1 MATAERA
8 TQGRREQILE
18 AALRVIGRDG
28 REAVT
33 HRAVAEEAGV
43 PLGSTTYYFDSRD
56 DLLGQALEHV
66 SAQEVERYGR
76 LGEELRSVKSGRE
89 LADRLISEL
98 VAAAEDRVAYIAEYE
113 LWLEAGRRPD
123 LREAAQSWCDAEQ
136 RSVAGALEVLGST
149 DPAADA
155 SLVVATLD
163 GLGER
168 VLAREEDPAAAAK
181 ELRPELRRLVQRL
194 LEPASPSGRGHKRP
208 PNASR
213 DG

>member
-1 MATAERA
+1 MHMATAEKA
-8 TQGRREQILE
+8 TRGRREEILE
-18 AALRVIGRDG
+18 ATLRVIGRDG

-66 SAQEVERYGR
+66 AREEVERHR
-76 LGEELRSVKSGRE
+76 LLGEDLRKAKTPRR
-89 LADRLISEL
+89 LADLLVNELIFE
-98 VAAAEDRVAYIAEYE
+98 ADDRTAYIAEYE

-123 LREAAQSWCDAEQ
+123 LREAATAWCDAVQ
-136 RSVAGALEVLGST
+136 LAVAGAMEMLGST

-155 SLVVATLD
+155 SLVVATID

-168 VLAREEDPAAAAK
+168 ALGREEDAARAIA
-181 ELRPELRRLVQRL
+181 EFRPQLRRLIERL
-194 LEPASPSGRGHKRP
+194 LA
-208 PNASR
+208 
-213 DG
+213 

>member
-1 MATAERA
+1 META
-8 TQGRREQILE
+8 TQTRRGRREEILE
-18 AALRVIGRDG
+18 ATLRVIGRSG

-66 SAQEVERYGR
+66 ARIETERHVE
-76 LGEELRSVKSGRE
+76 LGRE
-89 LADRLISEL
+89 LRTARTPRQLADMLLDQLIAEI
-98 VAAAEDRVAYIAEYE
+98 EDRDAYIAEYE

-123 LREAAQSWCDAEQ
+123 LREAATSWCDAVQ
-136 RSVAGALEVLGST
+136 LAVAGAMEKLGST

-155 SLVVATLD
+155 SLVVAAID

-168 VLAREEDPAAAAK
+168 VLAREDDPAQAAA
-181 ELRPELRRLVQRL
+181 EFRPQLRRLVERL
-194 LEPASPSGRGHKRP
+194 LR
-208 PNASR
+208 
-213 DG
+213 

>member
-1 MATAERA
+1 MATAEPA
-8 TQGRREQILE
+8 TKGRREQILD
-18 AALRVIGRDG
+18 ATLRVIGRDG

-56 DLLGQALEHV
+56 HLLGQALEHV
-66 SAQEVERYGR
+66 SAQEVERYAR
-76 LGEELRSVKSGRE
+76 LGEDLRSVKSGRE

-123 LREAAQSWCDAEQ
+123 LREAAQSWCNAEQ
-136 RSVAGALEVLGST
+136 LAVAAALESLGSS
-149 DPAADA
+149 DPRADA
-155 SLVVATLD
+155 SIVVAALD

-181 ELRPELRRLVQRL
+181 ELKPELRRLIERL
-194 LEPASPSGRGHKRP
+194 LG
-208 PNASR
+208 
-213 DG
+213 

>member
-1 MATAERA
+1 MATTEQV

-18 AALRVIGRDG
+18 ATLRGIGREG

-123 LREAAQSWCDAEQ
+123 LREAAQSWCNAEQ
-136 RSVAGALEVLGST
+136 RSVAGAMETLGST
-149 DPAADA
+149 DPRADA
-155 SLVVATLD
+155 SLVVAVLD

-181 ELRPELRRLVQRL
+181 EMRPELRRLIERL
-194 LEPASPSGRGHKRP
+194 VG
-208 PNASR
+208 
-213 DG
+213 

>member
-1 MATAERA
+1 MATAEPA
-8 TQGRREQILE
+8 TKGRREQILD
-18 AALRVIGRDG
+18 ATLRVIGRDG

-66 SAQEVERYGR
+66 AAQEVERYAR
-76 LGEELRSVKSGRE
+76 LGEDLRDVKSGRE
-89 LADRLISEL
+89 LADRLLSEL

-123 LREAAQSWCDAEQ
+123 LREAAQSWCNAEQ
-136 RSVAGALEVLGST
+136 GAVAVALEKLGSS
-149 DPAADA
+149 DPRADA
-155 SLVVATLD
+155 SIVVAALD

-181 ELRPELRRLVQRL
+181 ELKPELRRLIERL
-194 LEPASPSGRGHKRP
+194 LG
-208 PNASR
+208 
-213 DG
+213 

>member
-1 MATAERA
+1 MAVIEQA

-18 AALRVIGRDG
+18 ATLRVIGREG

-66 SAQEVERYGR
+66 SALEVERYGR
-76 LGEELRSVKSGRE
+76 LSEDLRSVKSGRD

-123 LREAAQSWCDAEQ
+123 LREAAQNWCNAEQ
-136 RSVAGALEVLGST
+136 GAVAAAMETLGSS
-149 DPAADA
+149 DPRADA
-155 SLVVATLD
+155 SIVVAALD

-168 VLAREEDPAAAAK
+168 VLAREDDPASAAK
-181 ELRPELRRLVQRL
+181 ELKPELRRLIERL
-194 LEPASPSGRGHKRP
+194 LG
-208 PNASR
+208 
-213 DG
+213 

>member
-1 MATAERA
+1 MAVA
-8 TQGRREQILE
+8 TKVAQDRREQILD
-18 AALRVIGRDG
+18 ATVRVMGRSG

-66 SAQEVERYGR
+66 ARKEVDRHLQ
-76 LGEELRSVKSGRE
+76 LGVELRKAKTPRQ
-89 LADRLISEL
+89 LADMLLDQLIFDIDDKDIY
-98 VAAAEDRVAYIAEYE
+98 VAEYE

-123 LREAAQSWCDAEQ
+123 LRDAATAWCDSVQ
-136 RSVAGALEVLGST
+136 LSVAGAMEKLGST

-155 SLVVATLD
+155 SLVVAAID

-168 VLAREEDPAAAAK
+168 VMSREDDPADAAA
-181 ELRPELRRLVQRL
+181 EFRPQLRRLVERL
-194 LEPASPSGRGHKRP
+194 LA
-208 PNASR
+208 
-213 DG
+213 

>member
-1 MATAERA
+1 MYMATVEKAAR
-8 TQGRREQILE
+8 GRREEILD
-18 AALRVIGRDG
+18 ATLRVIGRDG

-66 SAQEVERYGR
+66 AAMEVERYAR
-76 LGEELRSVKSGRE
+76 LGEDLRSVKSGRE

-123 LREAAQSWCDAEQ
+123 LREAAQSWCNAEQ
-136 RSVAGALEVLGST
+136 YAVAAALEKLGSS
-149 DPAADA
+149 DPRADA
-155 SLVVATLD
+155 SIVVAALD

-181 ELRPELRRLVQRL
+181 ELKPELRRLIERL
-194 LEPASPSGRGHKRP
+194 LG
-208 PNASR
+208 
-213 DG
+213 

>member
-1 MATAERA
+1 MAATEQA

-18 AALRVIGRDG
+18 ATLRVIGREG

-66 SAQEVERYGR
+66 SALEVERYGR
-76 LGEELRSVKSGRE
+76 LGEKLRDVKSGRE

-123 LREAAQSWCDAEQ
+123 LREAAQSWCNAEQ
-136 RSVAGALEVLGST
+136 GAVAVAMEALGSS
-149 DPAADA
+149 DPRADA
-155 SLVVATLD
+155 SIVVAALD

-168 VLAREEDPAAAAK
+168 VLAREDDPASAAK
-181 ELRPELRRLVQRL
+181 ELKPELRRLIERL
-194 LEPASPSGRGHKRP
+194 LS
-208 PNASR
+208 
-213 DG
+213 